1 MFFARFI
8 APKIREHKGERC
20 RDAVNNLGFI
30 EKMLRKKH
38 SFSLDNVSKDLKIS
52 KGNLSEMGNG
62 RRFSKETLFCQ
73 FYPPEVQ

>member
-30 EKMLRKKH
+30 EKTLRKKH
-38 SFSLDNVSKDLKIS
+38 GLSLDSVPNIESLENPV
-52 KGNLSEMGNG
+52 GF
-62 RRFSKETLFCQ
+62 RA
-73 FYPPEVQ
+73 Y